1 MIEYL
6 VGGLILLSGL
16 FLGAWRLAS
25 WGHERQKERAERYAR
40 ENEILAEFNRHIDDI
55 ERARAKVLAENKKN
69 EESISKT
76 VERPDDNFGDKRL

>member
-6 VGGLILLSGL
+6 IGGLILLSGV
-16 FLGAWRLAS
+16 FLAAWRLSS

-69 EESISKT
+69 EDSIGKT
-76 VERPDDNFGDKRL
+76 VERPAGNFGDQRL